1 MHYNGNRSVRVPPF
15 QDQILSFAQKR
26 RMEIYSVQSWTLSY
40 VPQLTD
46 IEEQLET
53 DSIPIKEEEE
63 EDLPEDIDES
73 EQSSE
78 KEEKPTM
85 PFGDFLDLM
94 EVF

>member
-1 MHYNGNRSVRVPPF
+1 MLFNIGY
-15 QDQILSFAQKR
+15 KR
-26 RMEIYSVQSWTLSY
+26 RVNEPIHPIFIAFSA
-40 VPQLTD
+40 QLTD

-63 EDLPEDIDES
+63 DLPEAAES
-73 EQSSE
+73 EQGSE
-78 KEEKPTM
+78 KDEKPTM

>member
-1 MHYNGNRSVRVPPF
+1 MHYFFSKNEHKTA
-15 QDQILSFAQKR
+15 ILYFTQKR
-26 RMEIYSVQSWTLSY
+26 RIREIYSVQSWTLSY

>member
-1 MHYNGNRSVRVPPF
+1 MHLNRDYRNRINESCGLFDPRL
-15 QDQILSFAQKR
+15 DTS
-26 RMEIYSVQSWTLSY
+26 TLHLVLCITFSQ
-40 VPQLTD
+40 QLTD

-63 EDLPEDIDES
+63 EDLPEVES
-73 EQSSE
+73 EQGSE
-78 KEEKPTM
+78 KDEKPTM

>member
-1 MHYNGNRSVRVPPF
+1 MPFVQIREGAKFTPP
-15 QDQILSFAQKR
+15 KKTT
-26 RMEIYSVQSWTLSY
+26 TLLNSY
-40 VPQLTD
+40 APQLTD

>member
-1 MHYNGNRSVRVPPF
+1 MPFVQIREGAKFTPP
-15 QDQILSFAQKR
+15 KKTT
-26 RMEIYSVQSWTLSY
+26 TLLNSY
-40 VPQLTD
+40 APQLTD

-63 EDLPEDIDES
+63 DIPEDTEES
-73 EQSSE
+73 EQGSE